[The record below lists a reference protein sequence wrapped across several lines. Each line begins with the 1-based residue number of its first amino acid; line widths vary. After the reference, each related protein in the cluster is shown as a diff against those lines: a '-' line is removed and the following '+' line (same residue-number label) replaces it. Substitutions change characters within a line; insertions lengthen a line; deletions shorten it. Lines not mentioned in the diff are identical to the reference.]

1 MPKYLKVDQ
10 SKEIKNRR
18 ISARELNQLL
28 QGFWQHR
35 LATAAQPPQL
45 PVCAYVCDCVA
56 QSLYMCACAGS
67 AEKVK
72 GRGSSASLL
81 CQ

>member
-1 MPKYLKVDQ
+1 MHEDVPKYLKLDQ

-35 LATAAQPPQL
+35 LAASSQESQL
-45 PVCAYVCDCVA
+45 PVRMCVLVLYKFVPVCIYCW
-56 QSLYMCACAGS
+56 
-67 AEKVK
+67 
-72 GRGSSASLL
+72 
-81 CQ
+81 